1 MARLLH
7 TPANFGPNPV
17 EQVEINGDYKDTIS
31 PTLAS
36 AVLSNTVPLS
46 GEMVVQSSI
55 NNFLEIERPFYSN
68 RKLISTV
75 LPNEKSVKFHYHG
88 DQNDYCADDVLTQ
101 VLAISRNPNSLTAFT
116 DNGCKDIFEYFRTL
130 GPSYVVGGEKNDQ
143 NPSQAGQLT
152 SSNFPIT
159 FNTTPLSFTERTV
172 RNVSSYRNYVTGPLL
187 EALGS
192 GA

>member
-75 LPNEKSVKFHYHG
+75 LPNVLAQKKVNNTASV
-88 DQNDYCADDVLTQ
+88 NDYCSDEVLTH
-101 VLAISRNPNSLTAFT
+101 VVAISQKPES
-116 DNGCKDIFEYFRTL
+116 
-130 GPSYVVGGEKNDQ
+130 
-143 NPSQAGQLT
+143 
-152 SSNFPIT
+152 
-159 FNTTPLSFTERTV
+159 TTPLV
-172 RNVSSYRNYVTGPLL
+172 VGYAPIGQGDNG
-187 EALGS
+187 
-192 GA
+192 